1 MENKMKLWDNTKLIN
16 RKETLR
22 YLGYGKH
29 QPTEDILQTLQE
41 CELELKQV
49 MQPDYVFLTTE
60 IQRTKEGILTQQ
72 GGLLLTGN
80 SILKHLS
87 GCDRAVF
94 SCCTLGKAVDDKIE
108 EFQKQDMLRALLLD
122 AAANAAIEEVRRFV
136 EDQVAKNYP
145 DDEVIWQFGVG
156 YGDLPLSLQPKLL
169 DLLQAKEKIGVCVN
183 SSLLLIPLKSVS
195 GIMGLRKKN
204 SEDIYRKLPD

>member
-29 QPTEDILQTLQE
+29 QPTKDILQTLQE
-41 CELELKQV
+41 CE
-49 MQPDYVFLTTE
+49 
-60 IQRTKEGILTQQ
+60 RTKEGILTQQ

-108 EFQKQDMLRALLLD
+108 EFQKQDMLKALLLD